1 MSLPAPAK
9 GAENVIRNL
18 QNVCR
23 SVRKIPATLDAALQS
38 CALLQPR
45 TSCLKWT
52 GGILRARLLS
62 RCCHPRKIE
71 KGKNP
76 IVTDG
81 GAMQRRT
88 GETFVKWAKRINL
101 EIHEEKSA

>member
-1 MSLPAPAK
+1 MQHVGK
-9 GAENVIRNL
+9 F
-18 QNVCR
+18 
-23 SVRKIPATLDAALQS
+23 
-38 CALLQPR
+38 
-45 TSCLKWT
+45 
-52 GGILRARLLS
+52 
-62 RCCHPRKIE
+62 RKIE

-101 EIHEEKSA
+101 EIHEEKSALGWVGGSFDRGELACMQEQFSAFPKILLAPPSALLAS

>member
-1 MSLPAPAK
+1 M
-9 GAENVIRNL
+9 
-18 QNVCR
+18 
-23 SVRKIPATLDAALQS
+23 
-38 CALLQPR
+38 
-45 TSCLKWT
+45 
-52 GGILRARLLS
+52 LS
-62 RCCHPRKIE
+62 RYCHPRKIE

-101 EIHEEKSA
+101 EIHEEKSALGLGG

>member
-1 MSLPAPAK
+1 M
-9 GAENVIRNL
+9 
-18 QNVCR
+18 
-23 SVRKIPATLDAALQS
+23 
-38 CALLQPR
+38 
-45 TSCLKWT
+45 
-52 GGILRARLLS
+52 LS
-62 RCCHPRKIE
+62 RYCHPRKIE

-101 EIHEEKSA
+101 EIHEEKSAWGHYDLVVSPSPPKVVHTHQLSRL

>member
-1 MSLPAPAK
+1 M
-9 GAENVIRNL
+9 
-18 QNVCR
+18 
-23 SVRKIPATLDAALQS
+23 
-38 CALLQPR
+38 
-45 TSCLKWT
+45 
-52 GGILRARLLS
+52 LS
-62 RCCHPRKIE
+62 RYCHPRKIE

-101 EIHEEKSA
+101 EIHEEKSAWGALRTRRPSCVAFSAKGSSHTS

>member
-1 MSLPAPAK
+1 MDAK
-9 GAENVIRNL
+9 
-18 QNVCR
+18 
-23 SVRKIPATLDAALQS
+23 
-38 CALLQPR
+38 
-45 TSCLKWT
+45 
-52 GGILRARLLS
+52 
-62 RCCHPRKIE
+62 KIE

-101 EIHEEKSA
+101 EIHEEKSAFFFHVLTF